1 VDFSALV
8 TVAGYIAPYN
18 LPSLTSMEFPAIVTI
33 GEYIALIDSTGALTT
48 FTLGSGLKS
57 VGGNVTMTNPPL
69 NQASVNGLLVRLAAL
84 DGTGGTTSYD
94 SYIVDLSGNCA
105 IPSAT
110 GLAAKTTLE
119 GRGNTVTVNASYA
132 ITAVDQTGGAGLNSF
147 TVTDAAAHLN
157 NSALPFRVVGSTGN
171 DATYTVVSAT
181 SGAGSTV
188 IVTVE
193 VIPDATADGAVISG

>member
-1 VDFSALV
+1 LTINPGLLV
-8 TVAGYIAPYN
+8 CGGD
-18 LPSLTSMEFPAIVTI
+18 VTI
-33 GEYIALIDSTGALTT
+33 T
-48 FTLGSGLKS
+48 
-57 VGGNVTMTNPPL
+57 VCNL
-69 NQASVNGLLVRLAAL
+69 NQASVDGLLVLLAGL

-94 SYIVDLSGNCA
+94 THIVDLSGNCA

-132 ITAVDQTGGAGLNSF
+132 ITAVDQTGGAGLNTF
-147 TVTDAAAHLN
+147 TVTDATAHLN